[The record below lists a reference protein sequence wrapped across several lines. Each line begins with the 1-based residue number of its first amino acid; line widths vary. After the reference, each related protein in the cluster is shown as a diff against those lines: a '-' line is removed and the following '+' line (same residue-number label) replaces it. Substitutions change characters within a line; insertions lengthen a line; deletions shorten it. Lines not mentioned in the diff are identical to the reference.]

1 MTYPDRI
8 SVYHKLR
15 VDPSSSSTPDSA
27 FALDCIVLS
36 HNARRIA
43 ARLEEDIVIYDYSKA
58 RKTAMP
64 DYMVALFGETFRMQQ
79 QEMSRARG
87 RIWELIDEVEELER
101 ETWDR
106 EDAVEDVGGAGKGK
120 GS

>member
-15 VDPSSSSTPDSA
+15 KDPSASATPDSA

-43 ARLEEDIVIYDYSKA
+43 ARLEEDVVVYDYKKA
-58 RKTAMP
+58 SKTAMP
-64 DYMVALFGETFRMQQ
+64 DYMVALFGETFRMQER
-79 QEMSRARG
+79 EMRRARG
-87 RIWELIDEVEELER
+87 RIWELLGEVEKLEG
-101 ETWDR
+101 ETWNR
-106 EDAVEDVGGAGKGK
+106 EDAVEDTGGADKKPGM
-120 GS
+120 